1 MSGLEKYQ
9 DNPAWRENLLKHLL
23 TARPPVKTK
32 PPKEIMEQRSSLGIV
47 LDFEALMKA
56 RKEEIGAAAKQTE
69 SEATASTTSSSF
81 ATIQNYRE
89 TIYETRDDGIYDESN
104 ESFDALERMCN
115 KTASDP
121 DSTLFHYLHS
131 DEKEQVLAMAKEHSA
146 REDKSGMEMNSLR
159 RLLDDLSFTDQLDQE
174 SPLKGI
180 ECTQLEDV
188 EAPSRFWD
196 MDNTIN
202 ANESGMASAKKTS
215 PVKMV
220 GLLRPSTIIEANEID
235 LTGALSDKSESTTS
249 NSFKTAATLKT
260 AMSTDTLASGSS
272 CYETAADNSLAS
284 STKDSATATTLNVD
298 DLFYAAI
305 GKTKTHGMTTKEHE
319 ELMCDLQ
326 ESLMDIA
333 SARPNQSLVSEFVDE
348 TIIELSSS
356 SDEEDEHENVQEVI
370 KLEESFED
378 NENNLMHFKDTMEQ
392 NEPECE
398 QDPIKLE
405 QSVEDKENKSMHFN
419 DTMEQ
424 SEPECEQDPI
434 KLEQSVEDKE
444 NKSMH
449 FNDTMEEMEYMIQKG
464 LEYMKANIKPT
475 TSKPTT
481 PKLTT
486 PKPTTPKP
494 TTPKPTNLKPATPK
508 LATYSPNISKQST
521 FILSPKKP
529 KPTPTST
536 PTASPM
542 RHCYNNSSSSI
553 GKSSNYSSGK
563 KKLPTTPNTPR
574 YALNMES
581 EKPRIFKQ
589 PSSIPMRRAVLKLNN
604 QFDNIVSPI
613 RAYTHKSGTA
623 PLMSMFRPTGNC
635 NEVFSDLEHSELELE
650 SRLHQIKH
658 GQAQA
663 KYAGA
668 ANPLKK
674 NLENLMPNMPLL
686 PKKAYI
692 SSELKEIVDK
702 RTPMPM
708 PSVPQIQKYLNSAM
722 EPSVMRH
729 EGKIKL
735 PGNTVSHIPRRP
747 NQSLAD
753 LSLASGDVSLYTIKD
768 AQKF

>member
-378 NENNLMHFKDTMEQ
+378 NENNLMHFNDTMEQ

-521 FILSPKKP
+521 FILSPKKSQRP
-529 KPTPTST
+529 LQLQLLQHRQCVIVTT
-536 PTASPM
+536 TAVAVSENLVTIAAARRSCLQRPIRHDMPSIWNRKSPE
-542 RHCYNNSSSSI
+542 Y
-553 GKSSNYSSGK
+553 
-563 KKLPTTPNTPR
+563 L
-574 YALNMES
+574 
-581 EKPRIFKQ
+581 Q